1 MCPVSRISSKWTG
14 NPQLN
19 PTEYITI
26 ADILAVN
33 NNQSGNKYNSI
44 VLTLGNAYTGETYT
58 QNAQLFNGAG
68 AYTLPLSLGTISNGS
83 FTPANSASFTGANA
97 LNNPPVQCLAWVRN
111 DQWMVFAT
119 RDVKTQPSNIAVGE
133 IYLYAPASNAFIH
146 LKNDSTVVI
155 NGPTTTATNGGTA
168 QQVAMGPALQSLIN
182 AVNTFGTTV
191 GALSPNPPTTL
202 AQALADIGTIITAAG
217 TLQSSVA
224 SITGITSSV
233 LKADHS

>member
-1 MCPVSRISSKWTG
+1 MVISKISSRWTG

-68 AYTLPLSLGTISNGS
+68 AYTLPLSLGTIANGS
-83 FTPANSASFTGANA
+83 FTPSNSASFTGANA

-146 LKNDSTVVI
+146 LKNDNTIQIDGNNASVIINSNGTITVTGSTVSV
-155 NGPTTTATNGGTA
+155 TNGGTLDFA
-168 QQVAMGPALQSLIN
+168 AMSSKVDNI
-182 AVNTFGTTV
+182 
-191 GALSPNPPTTL
+191 L
-202 AQALADIGTIITAAG
+202 ASVKA
-217 TLQSSVA
+217 TLQGGIAVSGA
-224 SITGITSSV
+224 SGSFTVPYTNATATTAGSV
-233 LKADHS
+233 LKSDK